1 MQKQTIVYDSPL
13 DALVSVTKR
22 LSLLEERYRMS
33 SEDFFHRYS
42 TGKMS
47 DSVDFL
53 EWSNAYEHYMA
64 IREKIEKG
72 LRHAA

>member
-1 MQKQTIVYDSPL
+1 VQKQTITYDSPL

-22 LSLLEERYRMS
+22 LSVLEERYRMT

-42 TGKMS
+42 AGEME

-64 IREKIEKG
+64 IRERIEKR